1 MRRRPLILLVLL
13 VFAGLAPA
21 RPQLIPQSV
30 VPQSVAPAIS
40 AGDVERLTHLG
51 KLWGTVRY
59 LHPFLAYRE
68 IDWDG
73 ALVRSIPAVRA
84 AKTPAEYAAAVQ
96 TMLAALGDPMT
107 RVERAP
113 EPAVES
119 SPKPPPLFRALDD
132 GTLAIHLRPDLYDAD
147 EKTLGESFKALAAAL
162 PKATAVIVDVRGMGY
177 RYAAEYMT
185 KDSADLLASR
195 PVTAPA
201 QRYRFHS
208 GFRPQLGVSSGG
220 YDSGFQTVLAERF
233 EPPAGAAAKRVV
245 FLVNADTVL
254 PPIAMALQAAGDG
267 AVVSEG
273 ELREDAFVMRRVVD
287 LGEGWTAV
295 VRTAEVL
302 PRPGWSGP
310 RAEAVVAPVAA
321 AQPGVDPAFAAALRL
336 LREGWPKPPAGAQA
350 AALPDAVWRP
360 DPRYDAMTEPS
371 LEYRLLAVF
380 EVWNVFDSFFPYF
393 ALTGDWSPVLPEF
406 IARMEQVRDGR
417 EYARAM
423 AEMAA
428 RVNDG
433 HVSLTGNPT
442 LDALYGPVPAPLAV
456 RWIENAW
463 VVTDVADA
471 AKAAG
476 VAVGDVVLA
485 LDGAP
490 IATREGALRRVLSA
504 ATEAGMH
511 RKLAD
516 RLLSGADGSELGLSL
531 RGRGA
536 TAREVRL
543 TRGAWKPH
551 FAGETVRILPGNL
564 GYVDLG
570 RLTTPEVAGMFERL
584 KETRALIL
592 DMRAY
597 PNDTAW
603 AIAPYLNT
611 RGATR
616 GPLFRR
622 RLLMGVEGD
631 ELSVDFVQAIPA
643 YPVPPFRYQGRT
655 VMLVDERT
663 VSQAEHSGLF
673 FEAANGT
680 KFIGSQT
687 AGTDGDV
694 TYFAVPGIA
703 SVRFSGHDVR
713 HPDGRQLQRIGLVP
727 DVPVAPTIQ
736 GIREGKDEVLE
747 RAVRYLEE
755 GVTRTNTD

>member
-1 MRRRPLILLVLL
+1 MRHRPLILLLL
-13 VFAGLAPA
+13 LMVVGFAPA
-21 RPQLIPQSV
+21 RPQSVPQSL
-30 VPQSVAPAIS
+30 PQSVAPAKPS
-40 AGDVERLTHLG
+40 GDVERLTHLG

-84 AKTPAEYAAAVQ
+84 AATPEEYAAAVQ

-113 EPAVES
+113 APPAES
-119 SPKPPPLFRALDD
+119 SLKPPPLFQALDD
-132 GTLAIHLRPDLYDAD
+132 GTLAVHLRPDLFDAD
-147 EKTLGESFKALAAAL
+147 EKALDESFKALAAAL

-177 RYAAEYMT
+177 RYAADYLLRRF
-185 KDSADLLASR
+185 AGLLASR

-208 GFRPQLGVSSGG
+208 GFRTQLGDSSGG
-220 YDSGFQTVLAERF
+220 YDSGFQTLLAERF
-233 EPPAGAAAKRVV
+233 EPPAGAAPKRVV

-254 PPIAMALQAAGDG
+254 PAVAMALQAAGDG
-267 AVVSEG
+267 AVVCEG
-273 ELREDAFVMRRVVD
+273 ELREDAFVKRQVVD
-287 LGEGWTAV
+287 LGEGWIAM
-295 VRTAEVL
+295 VRTGEIL

-310 RAEAVVAPVAA
+310 RADAVVAAA
-321 AQPGVDPAFAAALRL
+321 TTSEPGADAAFAAARRL
-336 LREGWPKPPAGAQA
+336 LREGWPKPLAGAQA

-360 DPRYDAMTEPS
+360 DRRYDAMTEPS

-380 EVWNVFDSFFPYF
+380 ELWNVFHSFFPYF
-393 ALTGDWSPVLPEF
+393 ALTGDWEPVLPEF

-417 EYARAM
+417 EYALAM
-423 AEMAA
+423 AGMAA

-471 AKAAG
+471 AKGAG

-490 IATREGALRRVLSA
+490 IATREAALRQVFSA

-516 RLLSGADGSELGLSL
+516 RLLSGADGSQLSL
-531 RGRGA
+531 SVRGA
-536 TAREVRL
+536 GGTERQVRL

-570 RLTTPEVAGMFERL
+570 RLMPAEVAGMFERL
-584 KETRALIL
+584 KETRGLIL

-597 PNDTAW
+597 PNGTAW
-603 AIAPYLNT
+603 AMAPYLNT

-622 RLLMGVEGD
+622 RLLTGTDGD
-631 ELSVDFVQAIPA
+631 ELSVDFVQPIPA
-643 YPVPPFRYQGRT
+643 YPAPFKYQGRT

-687 AGTDGDV
+687 AGTNGDV

-703 SVRFSGHDVR
+703 SVRFSGHEVR
-713 HPDGRQLQRIGLVP
+713 HADGRQLQRIGLVP

-736 GIREGKDEVLE
+736 GVRERKDEVLE
-747 RAVRYLEE
+747 RAVRYLEGE
-755 GVTRTNTD
+755 RTRTNTD

>member
-21 RPQLIPQSV
+21 RPQLVPQSV
-30 VPQSVAPAIS
+30 VPPSVAPARPG
-40 AGDVERLTHLG
+40 GDVERLTHLG

-73 ALVRSIPAVRA
+73 ALVRSIPVVRA

-113 EPAVES
+113 APPVES
-119 SPKPPPLFRALDD
+119 SPKPPPLFRVLDD
-132 GTLAIHLRPDLYDAD
+132 GTLAIHLRPDLYATD
-147 EKTLGESFKALAAAL
+147 EKALYASFKALAAAL

-177 RYAAEYMT
+177 RYAAESLL
-185 KDSADLLASR
+185 KDFANLLASR

-208 GFRPQLGVSSGG
+208 GFRTQLGTSSGG

-233 EPPAGAAAKRVV
+233 EPPAGTAAKRVV

-273 ELREDAFVMRRVVD
+273 ELREDAFVNRRVVD

-310 RAEAVVAPVAA
+310 RADAVVATEPNA
-321 AQPGVDPAFAAALRL
+321 DPAFAAALRL
-336 LREGWPKPPAGAQA
+336 SREGWPQPLAAAQA
-350 AALPDAVWRP
+350 VALPDAVWRP

-393 ALTGDWSPVLPEF
+393 ALTADWSPVLPEF

-417 EYARAM
+417 EYALAM
-423 AEMAA
+423 AGMAA

-490 IATREGALRRVLSA
+490 IATREGALRHVFAA

-531 RGRGA
+531 RGQGG
-536 TAREVRL
+536 TAREARL

-584 KETRALIL
+584 KETRGLIL

-597 PNDTAW
+597 PNGTAW

-622 RLLMGVEGD
+622 RLLMGVDGD

-655 VMLVDERT
+655 VMLIDERT

-736 GIREGKDEVLE
+736 GIREGRDEVLE
-747 RAVRYLEE
+747 RAERYLEE
-755 GVTRTNTD
+755 EVTGTNMD